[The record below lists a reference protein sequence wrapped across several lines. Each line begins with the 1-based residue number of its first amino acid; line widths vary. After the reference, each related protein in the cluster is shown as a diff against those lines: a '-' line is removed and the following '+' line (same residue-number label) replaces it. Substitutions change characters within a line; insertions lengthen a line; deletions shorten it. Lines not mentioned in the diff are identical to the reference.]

1 MEHTPHNDQAPPSA
15 STVNGRRGS
24 DVIRLRIEG
33 MHCGGCVSRV
43 QSALARIPGVSTA
56 TVNLM
61 TQTATVAGDPSLAS
75 GSALVD
81 AIRGAGY
88 DAEPMRRSGPAMTAT
103 VRSLE
108 SAAQHQRQAT
118 VQAVGLALPIMA
130 LHWLGPI
137 LQSDSHG
144 GHVWPHAL
152 QAILCALLLAS
163 AGGAPILVAGLRS
176 ALHRTA
182 NMDLLVS
189 LGVTVA
195 FVAGVASLLL
205 AQHETGYFDAAA
217 MILGFVNVGRLME
230 SRARRDASAAVESL
244 ARRMPATAQLVT
256 PDGVREVAS
265 DLIVPGDL
273 IRVAVDTV
281 IPVDGK
287 VVEGAAA
294 VDESALSGESAPRR
308 KSPGDAVYAG
318 TLVCEGMVTAEA
330 VQVGMESAL
339 GRIIRAVEDA
349 QAGKTP
355 LQRLADQ
362 VAGVFVPI
370 VLTLAVGVVG
380 VTWVAGGGI
389 WPAVYRGIAVLVIA
403 CPCAMGL
410 ATPTAVLVATGVA
423 ARLGILVRDASALEA
438 LGRIVS
444 VMLDKTGTLTTGSPV
459 VREVVARNAS
469 PRSTGGGESG
479 AVRVQLPPA
488 SDGDSRGSE
497 GPPVLSDQVGA
508 LFRLSAAIQ
517 RHSQHPL
524 ARAMVQRATSWHL
537 SIPEASSVV
546 SRPGL
551 GATGAVDGRNVC
563 VGAAALLREVGVDC
577 TPLEA
582 EAERLA
588 AAGQSVVWIAVDG
601 RCAGLVGCSDTPR
614 PHATAA
620 IRELRDL
627 GLRVSMLSGDHP
639 LAALALAE
647 AIGIDDVRAGMSPQ
661 DKADAVRECRSR
673 GERVAFVGDG
683 INDAPALAAGDAGIT
698 FASATDVALGAADI
712 TIVQEDLRRLPAA
725 VRLARRTTRIIKQ
738 NLFWAFFYNLLAI
751 PLAAT
756 GTIPPGIAAAAMMC
770 SSISVVLNSL
780 RLRSADR

>member
-1 MEHTPHNDQAPPSA
+1 
-15 STVNGRRGS
+15 
-24 DVIRLRIEG
+24 
-33 MHCGGCVSRV
+33 MHCGGCVARV
-43 QSALARIPGVSTA
+43 QSALARTPGVTDA

-61 TQTATVAGDPSLAS
+61 TQTATVVGGSSLATAQ
-75 GSALVD
+75 ALVD

-88 DAEPMRRSGPAMTAT
+88 DAEPIRRTRSASTAP
-103 VRSLE
+103 VHSLAT
-108 SAAQHQRQAT
+108 AAHQQRQAT

-130 LHWLGPI
+130 LHWLGPT
-137 LQSDSHG
+137 LQSDAHG

-152 QAILCALLLAS
+152 QGILCAVLLVS

-195 FVAGVASLLL
+195 FVAGVASLVL
-205 AQHETGYFDAAA
+205 AEHETGYFDAAA
-217 MILGFVNVGRLME
+217 MILAFINVGRLME
-230 SRARRDASAAVESL
+230 SRARRDASAAIESL

-256 PDGVREVAS
+256 ADGVREVPS
-265 DLIVPGDL
+265 EMIVPGDH
-273 IRVAVDTV
+273 IHVAVDMV
-281 IPVDGK
+281 VPVDGR

-294 VDESALSGESAPRR
+294 VDESALTGESVPQR
-308 KSPGDAVYAG
+308 KSKGDTVFAG
-318 TLVCEGMVTAEA
+318 TLLCEGMVTAEA
-330 VQVGMESAL
+330 TQIGMESAL

-370 VLTLAVGVVG
+370 VLVLAAGTVG
-380 VTWVAGGGI
+380 VTWAFGSGI

-410 ATPTAVLVATGVA
+410 ATPTAVMVATGAA
-423 ARLGILVRDASALEA
+423 ARIGILVRDASALEA
-438 LGRIVS
+438 LGRIAAI
-444 VMLDKTGTLTTGSPV
+444 MLDKTGTLTTGAPV
-459 VREVVARNAS
+459 VREVVVGDRSS
-469 PRSTGGGESG
+469 PSTGVARPAVVRIRLAEEPGVETQAGKG
-479 AVRVQLPPA
+479 AAQPTEQIREV
-488 SDGDSRGSE
+488 
-497 GPPVLSDQVGA
+497 
-508 LFRLSAAIQ
+508 FRLVAAVQ

-524 ARAMVQRATSWHL
+524 AKAIVRRATAWGL
-537 SIPEASSVV
+537 SLPDATLVE

-551 GATGAVDGRNVC
+551 GVTGVVDGRNVF
-563 VGAAALLREVGVDC
+563 VGAAALLRELGVDC
-577 TPLEA
+577 TPLDP

-588 AAGQSVVWIAVDG
+588 AAGQSVVWIAVAG
-601 RCAGLVGCSDTPR
+601 QIAGLIGCSDTPR
-614 PHATAA
+614 PHASDA
-620 IRELRDL
+620 IRELRAL

-639 LAALALAE
+639 LAARALAE
-647 AIGIDDVRAGMSPQ
+647 AIGIDDARAGMSPQ
-661 DKADAVRECRSR
+661 SKADAVRECRDR

-698 FASATDVALGAADI
+698 FASATDVALGAAAI

-725 VRLARRTTRIIKQ
+725 VRLARRATRIIKQ

-756 GTIPPGIAAAAMMC
+756 GAVPPGLAAAAMMC